1 MSTQILNLTPHEINI
16 GTASI
21 KPFGVVARVY
31 VESISDGEFT
41 TASGTTIPISHSYY
55 GDVENLPNPMPNTIY
70 IVSALDAAIRQLKT
84 QDDWFLTTKTGL
96 AKRIV
101 TLYDEIIAAADF
113 PVSLPVRD
121 VLNYSSAA
129 FMNYVKLGCN
139 YITRKF
145 NVRHSPTTVYS
156 YGYNYSNE
164 ALHEKASYPYTI
176 DDFFADPLRKSL
188 FVIGCYNYLH
198 DVIDGKIKPTKM
210 TEAKAET
217 KPLTLQSATTLAA
230 PPIAP
235 TIPITKTN
243 TVSCSA
249 TKTCAAYK
257 PVPQSP
263 AKP

>member
-1 MSTQILNLTPHEINI
+1 MM
-16 GTASI
+16 
-21 KPFGVVARVY
+21 K
-31 VESISDGEFT
+31 
-41 TASGTTIPISHSYY
+41 
-55 GDVENLPNPMPNTIY
+55 
-70 IVSALDAAIRQLKT
+70 
-84 QDDWFLTTKTGL
+84 
-96 AKRIV
+96 
-101 TLYDEIIAAADF
+101 IIAAADF

-164 ALHEKASYPYTI
+164 TLHEKASYPYTI

-210 TEAKAET
+210 TEAKAEA
-217 KPLTLQSATTLAA
+217 KPPVTLQSATTLAA

-235 TIPITKTN
+235 TIPL
-243 TVSCSA
+243 

>member
-1 MSTQILNLTPHEINI
+1 MTDFERKITSE
-16 GTASI
+16 
-21 KPFGVVARVY
+21 K
-31 VESISDGEFT
+31 
-41 TASGTTIPISHSYY
+41 
-55 GDVENLPNPMPNTIY
+55 
-70 IVSALDAAIRQLKT
+70 ALDAAIRQLKT

-121 VLNYSSAA
+121 VLNYS
-129 FMNYVKLGCN
+129 
-139 YITRKF
+139 
-145 NVRHSPTTVYS
+145 
-156 YGYNYSNE
+156 NE
-164 ALHEKASYPYTI
+164 AIHEKASYPYTI

>member
-1 MSTQILNLTPHEINI
+1 MTDFERKITSE
-16 GTASI
+16 
-21 KPFGVVARVY
+21 K
-31 VESISDGEFT
+31 
-41 TASGTTIPISHSYY
+41 
-55 GDVENLPNPMPNTIY
+55 
-70 IVSALDAAIRQLKT
+70 ALDAAIRQLKT

-145 NVRHSPTTVYS
+145 NV
-156 YGYNYSNE
+156 SNE
-164 ALHEKASYPYTI
+164 AIHEKASYPYTI

-257 PVPQSP
+257 PLPQSP

>member
-1 MSTQILNLTPHEINI
+1 MNLITKGYINH
-16 GTASI
+16 
-21 KPFGVVARVY
+21 
-31 VESISDGEFT
+31 D
-41 TASGTTIPISHSYY
+41 
-55 GDVENLPNPMPNTIY
+55 
-70 IVSALDAAIRQLKT
+70 
-84 QDDWFLTTKTGL
+84 
-96 AKRIV
+96 
-101 TLYDEIIAAADF
+101 
-113 PVSLPVRD
+113 
-121 VLNYSSAA
+121 
-129 FMNYVKLGCN
+129 
-139 YITRKF
+139 
-145 NVRHSPTTVYS
+145 
-156 YGYNYSNE
+156 
-164 ALHEKASYPYTI
+164 TI

>member
-21 KPFGVVARVY
+21 KPFGVVAR
-31 VESISDGEFT
+31 SDVFY
-41 TASGTTIPISHSYY
+41 PCC
-55 GDVENLPNPMPNTIY
+55 M
-70 IVSALDAAIRQLKT
+70 
-84 QDDWFLTTKTGL
+84 
-96 AKRIV
+96 
-101 TLYDEIIAAADF
+101 
-113 PVSLPVRD
+113 VRD
-121 VLNYSSAA
+121 TQ
-129 FMNYVKLGCN
+129 G
-139 YITRKF
+139 R
-145 NVRHSPTTVYS
+145 
-156 YGYNYSNE
+156 
-164 ALHEKASYPYTI
+164 
-176 DDFFADPLRKSL
+176 
-188 FVIGCYNYLH
+188 VIGCYNYLH

>member
-1 MSTQILNLTPHEINI
+1 M
-16 GTASI
+16 
-21 KPFGVVARVY
+21 KPRRIF
-31 VESISDGEFT
+31 
-41 TASGTTIPISHSYY
+41 
-55 GDVENLPNPMPNTIY
+55 
-70 IVSALDAAIRQLKT
+70 SALLLSLGLILLTFAATCRLVMTNIQI
-84 QDDWFLTTKTGL
+84 D
-96 AKRIV
+96 
-101 TLYDEIIAAADF
+101 YD
-113 PVSLPVRD
+113 P
-121 VLNYSSAA
+121 SSPA
-129 FMNYVKLGCN
+129 
-139 YITRKF
+139 
-145 NVRHSPTTVYS
+145 TVYS

-164 ALHEKASYPYTI
+164 AIHEKASYPYTI

>member
-1 MSTQILNLTPHEINI
+1 MTDFERKITSE
-16 GTASI
+16 
-21 KPFGVVARVY
+21 K
-31 VESISDGEFT
+31 
-41 TASGTTIPISHSYY
+41 
-55 GDVENLPNPMPNTIY
+55 
-70 IVSALDAAIRQLKT
+70 ALDAAIRQLKT

-164 ALHEKASYPYTI
+164 AIHEKLLILT
-176 DDFFADPLRKSL
+176 PLMISS
-188 FVIGCYNYLH
+188 
-198 DVIDGKIKPTKM
+198 
-210 TEAKAET
+210 
-217 KPLTLQSATTLAA
+217 LTLFASLCSSSAAITTCTMLL
-230 PPIAP
+230 
-235 TIPITKTN
+235 T
-243 TVSCSA
+243 
-249 TKTCAAYK
+249 
-257 PVPQSP
+257 
-263 AKP
+263 AKSNLPR

>member
-1 MSTQILNLTPHEINI
+1 MTDFERKITSE
-16 GTASI
+16 
-21 KPFGVVARVY
+21 K
-31 VESISDGEFT
+31 
-41 TASGTTIPISHSYY
+41 
-55 GDVENLPNPMPNTIY
+55 
-70 IVSALDAAIRQLKT
+70 ALDAAIRQLKT

-198 DVIDGKIKPTKM
+198 DVIDGKIKPAKM
-210 TEAKAET
+210 TEAKAE
-217 KPLTLQSATTLAA
+217 
-230 PPIAP
+230 
-235 TIPITKTN
+235 
-243 TVSCSA
+243 
-249 TKTCAAYK
+249 
-257 PVPQSP
+257 
-263 AKP
+263 AKPPLDRCPQFRLNESPQGTQNPLPVLDVCRPPHLRFRLCRGPQRPLCRQTSPKVRCLVVRPL

>member
-1 MSTQILNLTPHEINI
+1 M
-16 GTASI
+16 
-21 KPFGVVARVY
+21 KPRRIF
-31 VESISDGEFT
+31 
-41 TASGTTIPISHSYY
+41 
-55 GDVENLPNPMPNTIY
+55 
-70 IVSALDAAIRQLKT
+70 SALLLSLGLILLTFAATCRLVMTNIQIDYDPSSPAT
-84 QDDWFLTTKTGL
+84 
-96 AKRIV
+96 V

-164 ALHEKASYPYTI
+164 AIHEKASYPYTI

>member
-1 MSTQILNLTPHEINI
+1 
-16 GTASI
+16 
-21 KPFGVVARVY
+21 
-31 VESISDGEFT
+31 
-41 TASGTTIPISHSYY
+41 
-55 GDVENLPNPMPNTIY
+55 
-70 IVSALDAAIRQLKT
+70 
-84 QDDWFLTTKTGL
+84 
-96 AKRIV
+96 
-101 TLYDEIIAAADF
+101 
-113 PVSLPVRD
+113 
-121 VLNYSSAA
+121 
-129 FMNYVKLGCN
+129 MNYVKLGCN

-164 ALHEKASYPYTI
+164 TIHEKAPYPYTI

-198 DVIDGKIKPTKM
+198 DVIDGKIKSTKM
-210 TEAKAET
+210 TEVKAEA
-217 KPLTLQSATTLAA
+217 KLPVTLQSATTLAA

-257 PVPQSP
+257 PLPQSP

>member
-1 MSTQILNLTPHEINI
+1 M
-16 GTASI
+16 
-21 KPFGVVARVY
+21 KPRRIF
-31 VESISDGEFT
+31 
-41 TASGTTIPISHSYY
+41 
-55 GDVENLPNPMPNTIY
+55 
-70 IVSALDAAIRQLKT
+70 SALLLSLGLILLTFAATCRLVMTNIQI
-84 QDDWFLTTKTGL
+84 D
-96 AKRIV
+96 
-101 TLYDEIIAAADF
+101 YD
-113 PVSLPVRD
+113 PS
-121 VLNYSSAA
+121 
-129 FMNYVKLGCN
+129 
-139 YITRKF
+139 
-145 NVRHSPTTVYS
+145 SPTTVYS

-235 TIPITKTN
+235 TIPLTKTN
-243 TVSCSA
+243 TASCSV

>member
-1 MSTQILNLTPHEINI
+1 MTDFERKITSE
-16 GTASI
+16 
-21 KPFGVVARVY
+21 K
-31 VESISDGEFT
+31 
-41 TASGTTIPISHSYY
+41 
-55 GDVENLPNPMPNTIY
+55 
-70 IVSALDAAIRQLKT
+70 ALDAAIRQLKT

-164 ALHEKASYPYTI
+164 AIHEKASYPYTI

-198 DVIDGKIKPTKM
+198 DVIDGKNQTYQDDGSQSRN
-210 TEAKAET
+210 ET
-217 KPLTLQSATTLAA
+217 SH
-230 PPIAP
+230 
-235 TIPITKTN
+235 
-243 TVSCSA
+243 S
-249 TKTCAAYK
+249 
-257 PVPQSP
+257 PVRHHPRRSSHRTHHSHHQNEHRFLFRHQNLRRL
-263 AKP
+263 

>member
-1 MSTQILNLTPHEINI
+1 MTDFERKITSE
-16 GTASI
+16 
-21 KPFGVVARVY
+21 K
-31 VESISDGEFT
+31 
-41 TASGTTIPISHSYY
+41 
-55 GDVENLPNPMPNTIY
+55 
-70 IVSALDAAIRQLKT
+70 ALDAAIRQLKT

-210 TEAKAET
+210 TEAKAEA
-217 KPLTLQSATTLAA
+217 KLPVTLQSATTLAA

-249 TKTCAAYK
+249 TKICAAYK

>member
-1 MSTQILNLTPHEINI
+1 MTDFERKITSE
-16 GTASI
+16 
-21 KPFGVVARVY
+21 K
-31 VESISDGEFT
+31 
-41 TASGTTIPISHSYY
+41 
-55 GDVENLPNPMPNTIY
+55 
-70 IVSALDAAIRQLKT
+70 ALDAAIRQLKT

-145 NVRHSPTTVYS
+145 NVRHS
-156 YGYNYSNE
+156 
-164 ALHEKASYPYTI
+164 
-176 DDFFADPLRKSL
+176 
-188 FVIGCYNYLH
+188 YLH